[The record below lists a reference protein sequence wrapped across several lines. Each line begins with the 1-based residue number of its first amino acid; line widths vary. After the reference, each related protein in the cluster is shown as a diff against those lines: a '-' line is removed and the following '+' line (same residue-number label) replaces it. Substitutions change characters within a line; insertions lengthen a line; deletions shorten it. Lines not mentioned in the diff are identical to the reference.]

1 MKRLTIVDIR
11 NRLRFRL
18 EGAEDLSTRDR
29 YERLAETA
37 INSGYPSQIVTVL
50 EYGIIDN
57 DRLSLDTMCC
67 LFDALSE
74 CGTESQIRKYGNIIL
89 KEYVS
94 KVRDAKET
102 QTYLKRKLG
111 NAKSKLTTKVQNNFD
126 DIKDAFNK
134 MVQSAQGNFKS
145 NVASMKKTA
154 DKVFPNSPLKKK
166 EEKEKAKKEAAWI
179 EAYENMLEEATKL
192 VSIDRIL
199 ENYNRISKRFNI
211 DRIIQENTVI
221 NGVVDTVIEL
231 CNLIDTYDMP
241 VKARYNTCLETCWY
255 GFHKNSFEFN
265 ESELVTAVTDY
276 YMAHGKNGKACAGIL
291 EASTVFDKDDY
302 MGDMEVLTEEE
313 PEDDIDQYSEALM
326 DSKMVEFNTNTW
338 QQNSNN
344 ILYITGVSASGKS
357 TLGRK
362 LASERNAQYISLDHY
377 TSLASKGPARLKD
390 AMHDG
395 TMEDIGI
402 LSKFFTKYPKEFIGK
417 DVSEKEKKDHFL
429 FFFNWLDSTLSGD
442 GHLYIVEGIHLFMY
456 TDPSF
461 YKNKPIICM
470 TTSTVVSFCRRF
482 SRGYDRRLDA
492 GDSTIK
498 ALTYIFADA
507 IKNGIPMYM
516 SHSKQ
521 ANTFTIGVSKNN
533 VEITEGTLMEVLT
546 EEEPEDES
554 TMLESNGFYKV
565 KGLSI
570 SKPRDPKRK
579 YDDAIVDFAIFCR
592 NLCNKYKK
600 EISNGNG
607 MKPEIVDVYGNT
619 TYGGYVPVNMFY
631 SRPLEYA
638 ESRMDDTVELFE
650 KLEDCDELKNHPLF
664 KGLEQGGGDCHTG
677 SIIFNV
683 KGKSAFD
690 RFFGKESAIFHE
702 IEFKNDKGEEVP
714 KVCPKCGSKVGVF
727 LKGEP
732 VFLCSNKDCEKYFGT
747 VPFTEAKLSAADRA
761 KIKDSDYGIPSKR
774 KYPMPD
780 ESHVRS
786 AIQMFN
792 HVDKEDEAE
801 LARNIKKKIK
811 KYGMSV
817 DVGKDNR
824 FSKYYEAAEETGI
837 IRSEIREAVT
847 GNTGYTYFSED
858 VDFNKI
864 LNDFKASNDEK
875 KESKLKALVTKLYS
889 KDVENIVEGTPN
901 LLSYIRTIFILGTFA
916 IPVVGPIVGI
926 ITFIADRFIALHM
939 DRKNTEKMRQAFQA
953 EIRATNKKLE
963 STTNEET
970 KGRLEEYKKAL
981 TDAYDKI
988 DKYYEDLLSDEEL
1001 DKKYDEDD
1009 DSDIKGGAFGDFGD
1023 DFGDDFDFDDDEDF
1037 DFDDMEDF
1045 EEAVRFIPL
1054 TMKIA
1059 ESFDMT
1065 CPVKQFD
1072 QEKCHKML
1080 NTAPSLVKDLG
1091 DVSIKFPNIID
1102 PDELRRAID
1111 DTRSDAQIGNVK
1123 INMVERYDMQNMYKD
1138 LSNIFIKESKAS
1150 DIFTEARSLAVQ
1162 TEIVRALN
1170 EVYSA
1175 CVYYSPITEASFTNS
1190 LKLASEKIKKAFT
1203 KMSDKEKE
1211 ISKNIDV
1218 SVNNVK
1224 KSAERALEADN
1235 REAVIKGSVLPS
1247 ASKLIKL
1254 TIVNAALGILINPAI
1269 AVISTLGY
1277 LAVSKATKE
1286 KQRRAILDEIE
1297 IELKMCN
1304 KYIDLAESKNDLK
1317 ALKKLYTIQRNLE
1330 RQRAKIKFNLQVKG
1344 EKYHDP
1350 GDFDQHGVEG

>member
-302 MGDMEVLTEEE
+302 LGDMEVLTEEE
-313 PEDDIDQYSEALM
+313 PEDE
-326 DSKMVEFNTNTW
+326 
-338 QQNSNN
+338 
-344 ILYITGVSASGKS
+344 
-357 TLGRK
+357 
-362 LASERNAQYISLDHY
+362 
-377 TSLASKGPARLKD
+377 
-390 AMHDG
+390 
-395 TMEDIGI
+395 
-402 LSKFFTKYPKEFIGK
+402 
-417 DVSEKEKKDHFL
+417 
-429 FFFNWLDSTLSGD
+429 
-442 GHLYIVEGIHLFMY
+442 
-456 TDPSF
+456 
-461 YKNKPIICM
+461 
-470 TTSTVVSFCRRF
+470 
-482 SRGYDRRLDA
+482 
-492 GDSTIK
+492 
-498 ALTYIFADA
+498 A
-507 IKNGIPMYM
+507 IKE
-516 SHSKQ
+516 SK
-521 ANTFTIGVSKNN
+521 
-533 VEITEGTLMEVLT
+533 TL
-546 EEEPEDES
+546 
-554 TMLESNGFYKV
+554 
-565 KGLSI
+565 
-570 SKPRDPKRK
+570 
-579 YDDAIVDFAIFCR
+579 
-592 NLCNKYKK
+592 
-600 EISNGNG
+600 
-607 MKPEIVDVYGNT
+607 
-619 TYGGYVPVNMFY
+619 
-631 SRPLEYA
+631 
-638 ESRMDDTVELFE
+638 
-650 KLEDCDELKNHPLF
+650 
-664 KGLEQGGGDCHTG
+664 
-677 SIIFNV
+677 
-683 KGKSAFD
+683 
-690 RFFGKESAIFHE
+690 HE

-714 KVCPKCGSKVGVF
+714 KTCPKCGSKVGVF
-727 LKGEP
+727 LRGEP

-801 LARNIKKKIK
+801 LAKNIKKKIK

-824 FSKYYEAAEETGI
+824 FSKYYEAAEEIGT

-981 TDAYDKI
+981 TDAYEKI

-1054 TMKIA
+1054 TLKIA

-1138 LSNIFIKESKAS
+1138 LSNTSIKESKAS

>member
-29 YERLAETA
+29 YERLAENA

-313 PEDDIDQYSEALM
+313 PEDE
-326 DSKMVEFNTNTW
+326 
-338 QQNSNN
+338 
-344 ILYITGVSASGKS
+344 
-357 TLGRK
+357 
-362 LASERNAQYISLDHY
+362 
-377 TSLASKGPARLKD
+377 
-390 AMHDG
+390 
-395 TMEDIGI
+395 
-402 LSKFFTKYPKEFIGK
+402 
-417 DVSEKEKKDHFL
+417 
-429 FFFNWLDSTLSGD
+429 
-442 GHLYIVEGIHLFMY
+442 
-456 TDPSF
+456 
-461 YKNKPIICM
+461 
-470 TTSTVVSFCRRF
+470 VV
-482 SRGYDRRLDA
+482 
-492 GDSTIK
+492 K
-498 ALTYIFADA
+498 
-507 IKNGIPMYM
+507 
-516 SHSKQ
+516 
-521 ANTFTIGVSKNN
+521 
-533 VEITEGTLMEVLT
+533 
-546 EEEPEDES
+546 ES
-554 TMLESNGFYKV
+554 TTL
-565 KGLSI
+565 
-570 SKPRDPKRK
+570 
-579 YDDAIVDFAIFCR
+579 
-592 NLCNKYKK
+592 
-600 EISNGNG
+600 
-607 MKPEIVDVYGNT
+607 
-619 TYGGYVPVNMFY
+619 
-631 SRPLEYA
+631 
-638 ESRMDDTVELFE
+638 
-650 KLEDCDELKNHPLF
+650 
-664 KGLEQGGGDCHTG
+664 
-677 SIIFNV
+677 
-683 KGKSAFD
+683 
-690 RFFGKESAIFHE
+690 HE

-727 LKGEP
+727 LRGEP

-792 HVDKEDEAE
+792 HVDEAE
-801 LARNIKKKIK
+801 LAKNIKKKIK

-824 FSKYYEAAEETGI
+824 FSKYYEAAEETGT

-875 KESKLKALVTKLYS
+875 KERKLKDMVTKLYS

-981 TDAYDKI
+981 TDAYEKI

-1037 DFDDMEDF
+1037 NFDDMEDF

-1054 TMKIA
+1054 TLKIA

-1350 GDFDQHGVEG
+1350 GDFDQHGIEH

>member
-302 MGDMEVLTEEE
+302 LGDMEVLTEEE
-313 PEDDIDQYSEALM
+313 PEDEAV
-326 DSKMVEFNTNTW
+326 K
-338 QQNSNN
+338 
-344 ILYITGVSASGKS
+344 
-357 TLGRK
+357 
-362 LASERNAQYISLDHY
+362 
-377 TSLASKGPARLKD
+377 
-390 AMHDG
+390 
-395 TMEDIGI
+395 
-402 LSKFFTKYPKEFIGK
+402 
-417 DVSEKEKKDHFL
+417 
-429 FFFNWLDSTLSGD
+429 
-442 GHLYIVEGIHLFMY
+442 
-456 TDPSF
+456 
-461 YKNKPIICM
+461 
-470 TTSTVVSFCRRF
+470 
-482 SRGYDRRLDA
+482 
-492 GDSTIK
+492 
-498 ALTYIFADA
+498 
-507 IKNGIPMYM
+507 
-516 SHSKQ
+516 
-521 ANTFTIGVSKNN
+521 
-533 VEITEGTLMEVLT
+533 
-546 EEEPEDES
+546 ES
-554 TMLESNGFYKV
+554 TTL
-565 KGLSI
+565 
-570 SKPRDPKRK
+570 
-579 YDDAIVDFAIFCR
+579 
-592 NLCNKYKK
+592 
-600 EISNGNG
+600 
-607 MKPEIVDVYGNT
+607 
-619 TYGGYVPVNMFY
+619 
-631 SRPLEYA
+631 
-638 ESRMDDTVELFE
+638 
-650 KLEDCDELKNHPLF
+650 
-664 KGLEQGGGDCHTG
+664 
-677 SIIFNV
+677 
-683 KGKSAFD
+683 
-690 RFFGKESAIFHE
+690 HE

-801 LARNIKKKIK
+801 LAKNIKKKIK

-824 FSKYYEAAEETGI
+824 FSKYYEAAEETGT

-926 ITFIADRFIALHM
+926 ITFITDRFIALHM

-981 TDAYDKI
+981 TDAYEKI

-1054 TMKIA
+1054 TLKIA

-1065 CPVKQFD
+1065 CPIKQFD

-1350 GDFDQHGVEG
+1350 GDFDQHGIER

>member
-29 YERLAETA
+29 YERLAENA

-126 DIKDAFNK
+126 DIKDTFNK
-134 MVQSAQGNFKS
+134 MIQSAQGNFKS

-313 PEDDIDQYSEALM
+313 PEDE
-326 DSKMVEFNTNTW
+326 
-338 QQNSNN
+338 
-344 ILYITGVSASGKS
+344 
-357 TLGRK
+357 
-362 LASERNAQYISLDHY
+362 
-377 TSLASKGPARLKD
+377 
-390 AMHDG
+390 
-395 TMEDIGI
+395 
-402 LSKFFTKYPKEFIGK
+402 
-417 DVSEKEKKDHFL
+417 
-429 FFFNWLDSTLSGD
+429 
-442 GHLYIVEGIHLFMY
+442 
-456 TDPSF
+456 
-461 YKNKPIICM
+461 
-470 TTSTVVSFCRRF
+470 
-482 SRGYDRRLDA
+482 
-492 GDSTIK
+492 
-498 ALTYIFADA
+498 A
-507 IKNGIPMYM
+507 IK
-516 SHSKQ
+516 
-521 ANTFTIGVSKNN
+521 
-533 VEITEGTLMEVLT
+533 
-546 EEEPEDES
+546 ES
-554 TMLESNGFYKV
+554 TTL
-565 KGLSI
+565 
-570 SKPRDPKRK
+570 
-579 YDDAIVDFAIFCR
+579 
-592 NLCNKYKK
+592 
-600 EISNGNG
+600 
-607 MKPEIVDVYGNT
+607 
-619 TYGGYVPVNMFY
+619 
-631 SRPLEYA
+631 
-638 ESRMDDTVELFE
+638 
-650 KLEDCDELKNHPLF
+650 
-664 KGLEQGGGDCHTG
+664 
-677 SIIFNV
+677 
-683 KGKSAFD
+683 
-690 RFFGKESAIFHE
+690 HE

-727 LKGEP
+727 LRGEP

-824 FSKYYEAAEETGI
+824 FSKYYEAAEETGT

-981 TDAYDKI
+981 TDAYEKI

-1054 TMKIA
+1054 TLKIA

-1138 LSNIFIKESKAS
+1138 LSNTFIKESKAS

>member
-29 YERLAETA
+29 YERLAEYA

-126 DIKDAFNK
+126 DMKDAFNK
-134 MVQSAQGNFKS
+134 MIQSAHGNFKS

-313 PEDDIDQYSEALM
+313 PEDEAV
-326 DSKMVEFNTNTW
+326 K
-338 QQNSNN
+338 
-344 ILYITGVSASGKS
+344 
-357 TLGRK
+357 
-362 LASERNAQYISLDHY
+362 
-377 TSLASKGPARLKD
+377 
-390 AMHDG
+390 
-395 TMEDIGI
+395 
-402 LSKFFTKYPKEFIGK
+402 
-417 DVSEKEKKDHFL
+417 
-429 FFFNWLDSTLSGD
+429 
-442 GHLYIVEGIHLFMY
+442 
-456 TDPSF
+456 
-461 YKNKPIICM
+461 
-470 TTSTVVSFCRRF
+470 
-482 SRGYDRRLDA
+482 
-492 GDSTIK
+492 
-498 ALTYIFADA
+498 
-507 IKNGIPMYM
+507 
-516 SHSKQ
+516 
-521 ANTFTIGVSKNN
+521 
-533 VEITEGTLMEVLT
+533 
-546 EEEPEDES
+546 ES
-554 TMLESNGFYKV
+554 TTL
-565 KGLSI
+565 
-570 SKPRDPKRK
+570 
-579 YDDAIVDFAIFCR
+579 
-592 NLCNKYKK
+592 
-600 EISNGNG
+600 
-607 MKPEIVDVYGNT
+607 
-619 TYGGYVPVNMFY
+619 
-631 SRPLEYA
+631 
-638 ESRMDDTVELFE
+638 
-650 KLEDCDELKNHPLF
+650 
-664 KGLEQGGGDCHTG
+664 
-677 SIIFNV
+677 
-683 KGKSAFD
+683 
-690 RFFGKESAIFHE
+690 HE

-714 KVCPKCGSKVGVF
+714 KTCPKCGSKVGVF

-732 VFLCSNKDCEKYFGT
+732 VFLCSNKECEKYFGT
-747 VPFTEAKLSAADRA
+747 VPFKEAKLSAADRA

-801 LARNIKKKIK
+801 LAKNIKKKIK

-824 FSKYYEAAEETGI
+824 FSKYYEAAEETGT

-981 TDAYDKI
+981 TDAYEKI

-1054 TMKIA
+1054 TLKIA

-1102 PDELRRAID
+1102 PNELRRAID
-1111 DTRSDAQIGNVK
+1111 DTKSDAQIGNVK

-1138 LSNIFIKESKAS
+1138 LSNTSIKESKAS

-1254 TIVNAALGILINPAI
+1254 TIVNAALGILINPAV

>member
-29 YERLAETA
+29 YERLAEYA

-255 GFHKNSFEFN
+255 GFHKNSFEFD

-313 PEDDIDQYSEALM
+313 PEDEPLQELFGLGKKNDNSIAKIKYDYIIGLYKPYINELNSIV
-326 DSKMVEFNTNTW
+326 SKSTKSIKGISVRSSANPIWGTN
-338 QQNSNN
+338 
-344 ILYITGVSASGKS
+344 IASGHKDDIYIIFPLA
-357 TLGRK
+357 TWAHIDDDEYRYRYDDPNFDETKYDKAMDAVKRQLDAK
-362 LASERNAQYISLDHY
+362 LA
-377 TSLASKGPARLKD
+377 GPVQQFLKKNNLPGTVKIFI
-390 AMHDG
+390 HDDYVG
-395 TMEDIGI
+395 AEIQIESTDVSFSDDL
-402 LSKFFTKYPKEFIGK
+402 LSMKEF
-417 DVSEKEKKDHFL
+417 
-429 FFFNWLDSTLSGD
+429 
-442 GHLYIVEGIHLFMY
+442 
-456 TDPSF
+456 
-461 YKNKPIICM
+461 
-470 TTSTVVSFCRRF
+470 
-482 SRGYDRRLDA
+482 
-492 GDSTIK
+492 
-498 ALTYIFADA
+498 A
-507 IKNGIPMYM
+507 I
-516 SHSKQ
+516 
-521 ANTFTIGVSKNN
+521 
-533 VEITEGTLMEVLT
+533 L
-546 EEEPEDES
+546 
-554 TMLESNGFYKV
+554 
-565 KGLSI
+565 
-570 SKPRDPKRK
+570 
-579 YDDAIVDFAIFCR
+579 
-592 NLCNKYKK
+592 
-600 EISNGNG
+600 
-607 MKPEIVDVYGNT
+607 
-619 TYGGYVPVNMFY
+619 
-631 SRPLEYA
+631 
-638 ESRMDDTVELFE
+638 
-650 KLEDCDELKNHPLF
+650 
-664 KGLEQGGGDCHTG
+664 
-677 SIIFNV
+677 
-683 KGKSAFD
+683 
-690 RFFGKESAIFHE
+690 HE

-714 KVCPKCGSKVGVF
+714 KKCPKCGSKVGVF
-727 LKGEP
+727 LRGEP
-732 VFLCSNKDCEKYFGT
+732 VFLCSNKECEKYFGT
-747 VPFTEAKLSAADRA
+747 VPFKEAKLSSADRA

-801 LARNIKKKIK
+801 LAKNIKKKIK

-824 FSKYYEAAEETGI
+824 FSKYYEAAEETGT

-981 TDAYDKI
+981 TDAYKKI

-1054 TMKIA
+1054 TLKIA

-1138 LSNIFIKESKAS
+1138 LSNTPIKESKAS

-1175 CVYYSPITEASFTNS
+1175 CVYYSPLTEASFTNS

-1254 TIVNAALGILINPAI
+1254 TIVNAALGILINPAV

>member
-29 YERLAETA
+29 YERLAENA

-313 PEDDIDQYSEALM
+313 PEDE
-326 DSKMVEFNTNTW
+326 
-338 QQNSNN
+338 
-344 ILYITGVSASGKS
+344 
-357 TLGRK
+357 
-362 LASERNAQYISLDHY
+362 
-377 TSLASKGPARLKD
+377 
-390 AMHDG
+390 
-395 TMEDIGI
+395 
-402 LSKFFTKYPKEFIGK
+402 
-417 DVSEKEKKDHFL
+417 
-429 FFFNWLDSTLSGD
+429 
-442 GHLYIVEGIHLFMY
+442 
-456 TDPSF
+456 
-461 YKNKPIICM
+461 
-470 TTSTVVSFCRRF
+470 
-482 SRGYDRRLDA
+482 
-492 GDSTIK
+492 
-498 ALTYIFADA
+498 A
-507 IKNGIPMYM
+507 IK
-516 SHSKQ
+516 
-521 ANTFTIGVSKNN
+521 
-533 VEITEGTLMEVLT
+533 
-546 EEEPEDES
+546 ES
-554 TMLESNGFYKV
+554 TTL
-565 KGLSI
+565 
-570 SKPRDPKRK
+570 
-579 YDDAIVDFAIFCR
+579 
-592 NLCNKYKK
+592 
-600 EISNGNG
+600 
-607 MKPEIVDVYGNT
+607 
-619 TYGGYVPVNMFY
+619 
-631 SRPLEYA
+631 
-638 ESRMDDTVELFE
+638 
-650 KLEDCDELKNHPLF
+650 
-664 KGLEQGGGDCHTG
+664 
-677 SIIFNV
+677 
-683 KGKSAFD
+683 
-690 RFFGKESAIFHE
+690 HE

-727 LKGEP
+727 LRGEP

-824 FSKYYEAAEETGI
+824 FSKYYEAAEETGT

-981 TDAYDKI
+981 TDAYEKI

-1054 TMKIA
+1054 TLKIA

-1138 LSNIFIKESKAS
+1138 LSNTFIKESKAS

>member
-29 YERLAETA
+29 YERLAENA

-302 MGDMEVLTEEE
+302 LGDMEVLTEEE
-313 PEDDIDQYSEALM
+313 PEEDKPLQETKALAIKKTSRDNPNDPVSSKGIKLDFYDGKNHVGTVSLSGIGTDQVFMYDLEVDKAYRGQGYG
-326 DSKMVEFNTNTW
+326 D
-338 QQNSNN
+338 
-344 ILYITGVSASGKS
+344 YIT
-357 TLGRK
+357 
-362 LASERNAQYISLDHY
+362 NY
-377 TSLASKGPARLKD
+377 
-390 AMHDG
+390 
-395 TMEDIGI
+395 
-402 LSKFFTKYPKEFIGK
+402 
-417 DVSEKEKKDHFL
+417 
-429 FFFNWLDSTLSGD
+429 
-442 GHLYIVEGIHLFMY
+442 
-456 TDPSF
+456 
-461 YKNKPIICM
+461 
-470 TTSTVVSFCRRF
+470 
-482 SRGYDRRLDA
+482 
-492 GDSTIK
+492 
-498 ALTYIFADA
+498 A
-507 IKNGIPMYM
+507 IKNYKANDLAVSPSNKVAQNLYKKHGFNKRFTYKDNGEDLDYM
-516 SHSKQ
+516 QIHKR
-521 ANTFTIGVSKNN
+521 GYKNW
-533 VEITEGTLMEVLT
+533 
-546 EEEPEDES
+546 DES
-554 TMLESNGFYKV
+554 VILE
-565 KGLSI
+565 
-570 SKPRDPKRK
+570 
-579 YDDAIVDFAIFCR
+579 
-592 NLCNKYKK
+592 
-600 EISNGNG
+600 
-607 MKPEIVDVYGNT
+607 
-619 TYGGYVPVNMFY
+619 
-631 SRPLEYA
+631 
-638 ESRMDDTVELFE
+638 
-650 KLEDCDELKNHPLF
+650 
-664 KGLEQGGGDCHTG
+664 
-677 SIIFNV
+677 
-683 KGKSAFD
+683 GKI
-690 RFFGKESAIFHE
+690 G
-702 IEFKNDKGEEVP
+702 FKNDRGEEVP

-727 LKGEP
+727 LRGEP
-732 VFLCSNKDCEKYFGT
+732 VFLCSNKECEKYFGT

-811 KYGMSV
+811 KYGMSI

-824 FSKYYEAAEETGI
+824 FSKYYEAAEETGT

-981 TDAYDKI
+981 TDAYEKI

-1054 TMKIA
+1054 TLKIA

-1091 DVSIKFPNIID
+1091 DVSIQFPNIID

-1138 LSNIFIKESKAS
+1138 LSNTTIKESKAS

-1170 EVYSA
+1170 EVYSS
-1175 CVYYSPITEASFTNS
+1175 CVYYSPLTEASFTNS

-1254 TIVNAALGILINPAI
+1254 TIVNAALGILINPAV
-1269 AVISTLGY
+1269 AVINTLGY

-1350 GDFDQHGVEG
+1350 GDFDQHGIER

>member
-265 ESELVTAVTDY
+265 ESELVTSVAVY

-302 MGDMEVLTEEE
+302 LGDMEVLTEEE
-313 PEDDIDQYSEALM
+313 PEDEAV
-326 DSKMVEFNTNTW
+326 K
-338 QQNSNN
+338 
-344 ILYITGVSASGKS
+344 
-357 TLGRK
+357 
-362 LASERNAQYISLDHY
+362 
-377 TSLASKGPARLKD
+377 
-390 AMHDG
+390 
-395 TMEDIGI
+395 
-402 LSKFFTKYPKEFIGK
+402 
-417 DVSEKEKKDHFL
+417 
-429 FFFNWLDSTLSGD
+429 
-442 GHLYIVEGIHLFMY
+442 
-456 TDPSF
+456 
-461 YKNKPIICM
+461 
-470 TTSTVVSFCRRF
+470 
-482 SRGYDRRLDA
+482 
-492 GDSTIK
+492 
-498 ALTYIFADA
+498 
-507 IKNGIPMYM
+507 
-516 SHSKQ
+516 
-521 ANTFTIGVSKNN
+521 
-533 VEITEGTLMEVLT
+533 
-546 EEEPEDES
+546 ES
-554 TMLESNGFYKV
+554 TTL
-565 KGLSI
+565 
-570 SKPRDPKRK
+570 
-579 YDDAIVDFAIFCR
+579 
-592 NLCNKYKK
+592 
-600 EISNGNG
+600 
-607 MKPEIVDVYGNT
+607 
-619 TYGGYVPVNMFY
+619 
-631 SRPLEYA
+631 
-638 ESRMDDTVELFE
+638 
-650 KLEDCDELKNHPLF
+650 
-664 KGLEQGGGDCHTG
+664 
-677 SIIFNV
+677 
-683 KGKSAFD
+683 
-690 RFFGKESAIFHE
+690 HE

-801 LARNIKKKIK
+801 LAKNIKKKIK

-824 FSKYYEAAEETGI
+824 FSKYYEAAEETGT

-901 LLSYIRTIFILGTFA
+901 LLSYIRTMFILGTFA

-981 TDAYDKI
+981 TDAYEKI

-1037 DFDDMEDF
+1037 DFDDMENF

-1054 TMKIA
+1054 TLKIA

-1065 CPVKQFD
+1065 CPIKQFD

-1138 LSNIFIKESKAS
+1138 LSNTFIKESKAS

-1254 TIVNAALGILINPAI
+1254 TIVNAALGILINPAV

-1350 GDFDQHGVEG
+1350 GDFDQHGIER

>member
-29 YERLAETA
+29 YERLAEIA

-126 DIKDAFNK
+126 DMRDSFNK
-134 MVQSAQGNFKS
+134 MIQSAQGNFKS

-291 EASTVFDKDDY
+291 EASTVFDTDDY

-313 PEDDIDQYSEALM
+313 PEDEAV
-326 DSKMVEFNTNTW
+326 K
-338 QQNSNN
+338 
-344 ILYITGVSASGKS
+344 
-357 TLGRK
+357 
-362 LASERNAQYISLDHY
+362 
-377 TSLASKGPARLKD
+377 
-390 AMHDG
+390 
-395 TMEDIGI
+395 
-402 LSKFFTKYPKEFIGK
+402 
-417 DVSEKEKKDHFL
+417 
-429 FFFNWLDSTLSGD
+429 
-442 GHLYIVEGIHLFMY
+442 
-456 TDPSF
+456 
-461 YKNKPIICM
+461 
-470 TTSTVVSFCRRF
+470 
-482 SRGYDRRLDA
+482 
-492 GDSTIK
+492 
-498 ALTYIFADA
+498 
-507 IKNGIPMYM
+507 
-516 SHSKQ
+516 
-521 ANTFTIGVSKNN
+521 
-533 VEITEGTLMEVLT
+533 
-546 EEEPEDES
+546 ES
-554 TMLESNGFYKV
+554 TTL
-565 KGLSI
+565 
-570 SKPRDPKRK
+570 
-579 YDDAIVDFAIFCR
+579 
-592 NLCNKYKK
+592 
-600 EISNGNG
+600 
-607 MKPEIVDVYGNT
+607 
-619 TYGGYVPVNMFY
+619 
-631 SRPLEYA
+631 
-638 ESRMDDTVELFE
+638 
-650 KLEDCDELKNHPLF
+650 
-664 KGLEQGGGDCHTG
+664 
-677 SIIFNV
+677 
-683 KGKSAFD
+683 
-690 RFFGKESAIFHE
+690 HE

-714 KVCPKCGSKVGVF
+714 KTCPNCGSKVGVF

-801 LARNIKKKIK
+801 LAKNIKKKIK

-824 FSKYYEAAEETGI
+824 FSKYYEAAEETGT

-981 TDAYDKI
+981 TDAYEKI

-1054 TMKIA
+1054 TLKIA

-1350 GDFDQHGVEG
+1350 GDFDQHGIER

>member
-302 MGDMEVLTEEE
+302 LGDMEVLTEEE
-313 PEDDIDQYSEALM
+313 PEDEAV
-326 DSKMVEFNTNTW
+326 K
-338 QQNSNN
+338 
-344 ILYITGVSASGKS
+344 
-357 TLGRK
+357 
-362 LASERNAQYISLDHY
+362 
-377 TSLASKGPARLKD
+377 
-390 AMHDG
+390 
-395 TMEDIGI
+395 
-402 LSKFFTKYPKEFIGK
+402 
-417 DVSEKEKKDHFL
+417 
-429 FFFNWLDSTLSGD
+429 
-442 GHLYIVEGIHLFMY
+442 
-456 TDPSF
+456 
-461 YKNKPIICM
+461 
-470 TTSTVVSFCRRF
+470 
-482 SRGYDRRLDA
+482 
-492 GDSTIK
+492 
-498 ALTYIFADA
+498 
-507 IKNGIPMYM
+507 
-516 SHSKQ
+516 
-521 ANTFTIGVSKNN
+521 
-533 VEITEGTLMEVLT
+533 
-546 EEEPEDES
+546 ES
-554 TMLESNGFYKV
+554 TTL
-565 KGLSI
+565 
-570 SKPRDPKRK
+570 
-579 YDDAIVDFAIFCR
+579 
-592 NLCNKYKK
+592 
-600 EISNGNG
+600 
-607 MKPEIVDVYGNT
+607 
-619 TYGGYVPVNMFY
+619 
-631 SRPLEYA
+631 
-638 ESRMDDTVELFE
+638 
-650 KLEDCDELKNHPLF
+650 
-664 KGLEQGGGDCHTG
+664 
-677 SIIFNV
+677 
-683 KGKSAFD
+683 
-690 RFFGKESAIFHE
+690 HE

-714 KVCPKCGSKVGVF
+714 KVCPRCGSKVGVF
-727 LKGEP
+727 LRGEP

-801 LARNIKKKIK
+801 LAKNIKKKIK

-824 FSKYYEAAEETGI
+824 FSKYYEAAEETGT
-837 IRSEIREAVT
+837 IRSEIRESVT
-847 GNTGYTYFSED
+847 GGTGYTYFSED

-981 TDAYDKI
+981 TDAYEKI

-1054 TMKIA
+1054 TLKIA

-1138 LSNIFIKESKAS
+1138 LSNTSIKESKAS

>member
-302 MGDMEVLTEEE
+302 LGDMEVLTEEE
-313 PEDDIDQYSEALM
+313 PEDEAV
-326 DSKMVEFNTNTW
+326 K
-338 QQNSNN
+338 
-344 ILYITGVSASGKS
+344 
-357 TLGRK
+357 
-362 LASERNAQYISLDHY
+362 
-377 TSLASKGPARLKD
+377 
-390 AMHDG
+390 
-395 TMEDIGI
+395 
-402 LSKFFTKYPKEFIGK
+402 
-417 DVSEKEKKDHFL
+417 
-429 FFFNWLDSTLSGD
+429 
-442 GHLYIVEGIHLFMY
+442 
-456 TDPSF
+456 
-461 YKNKPIICM
+461 
-470 TTSTVVSFCRRF
+470 
-482 SRGYDRRLDA
+482 
-492 GDSTIK
+492 
-498 ALTYIFADA
+498 
-507 IKNGIPMYM
+507 
-516 SHSKQ
+516 
-521 ANTFTIGVSKNN
+521 
-533 VEITEGTLMEVLT
+533 
-546 EEEPEDES
+546 ES
-554 TMLESNGFYKV
+554 TTL
-565 KGLSI
+565 
-570 SKPRDPKRK
+570 
-579 YDDAIVDFAIFCR
+579 
-592 NLCNKYKK
+592 
-600 EISNGNG
+600 
-607 MKPEIVDVYGNT
+607 
-619 TYGGYVPVNMFY
+619 
-631 SRPLEYA
+631 
-638 ESRMDDTVELFE
+638 
-650 KLEDCDELKNHPLF
+650 
-664 KGLEQGGGDCHTG
+664 
-677 SIIFNV
+677 
-683 KGKSAFD
+683 
-690 RFFGKESAIFHE
+690 HE

-780 ESHVRS
+780 DSHVRS

-801 LARNIKKKIK
+801 LAKNIKKKIK

-824 FSKYYEAAEETGI
+824 FSKYYEAAEETGT

-901 LLSYIRTIFILGTFA
+901 LLSYIRTMFILGTFA

-981 TDAYDKI
+981 TDAYEKI

-1037 DFDDMEDF
+1037 DFDDMENF

-1054 TMKIA
+1054 TLKIA

-1065 CPVKQFD
+1065 CPIKQFD

-1138 LSNIFIKESKAS
+1138 LSNTFIKESKAS

-1254 TIVNAALGILINPAI
+1254 TIVNAALGILINPAV

-1350 GDFDQHGVEG
+1350 GDFDQHGIER

>member
-29 YERLAETA
+29 YERLAENA

-126 DIKDAFNK
+126 GIKDAFNK

-265 ESELVTAVTDY
+265 ESELVTTVTDY

-313 PEDDIDQYSEALM
+313 PEDEAV
-326 DSKMVEFNTNTW
+326 K
-338 QQNSNN
+338 
-344 ILYITGVSASGKS
+344 
-357 TLGRK
+357 
-362 LASERNAQYISLDHY
+362 
-377 TSLASKGPARLKD
+377 
-390 AMHDG
+390 
-395 TMEDIGI
+395 
-402 LSKFFTKYPKEFIGK
+402 
-417 DVSEKEKKDHFL
+417 
-429 FFFNWLDSTLSGD
+429 
-442 GHLYIVEGIHLFMY
+442 
-456 TDPSF
+456 
-461 YKNKPIICM
+461 
-470 TTSTVVSFCRRF
+470 
-482 SRGYDRRLDA
+482 
-492 GDSTIK
+492 
-498 ALTYIFADA
+498 
-507 IKNGIPMYM
+507 
-516 SHSKQ
+516 
-521 ANTFTIGVSKNN
+521 
-533 VEITEGTLMEVLT
+533 
-546 EEEPEDES
+546 ES
-554 TMLESNGFYKV
+554 TTL
-565 KGLSI
+565 
-570 SKPRDPKRK
+570 
-579 YDDAIVDFAIFCR
+579 
-592 NLCNKYKK
+592 
-600 EISNGNG
+600 
-607 MKPEIVDVYGNT
+607 
-619 TYGGYVPVNMFY
+619 
-631 SRPLEYA
+631 
-638 ESRMDDTVELFE
+638 
-650 KLEDCDELKNHPLF
+650 
-664 KGLEQGGGDCHTG
+664 
-677 SIIFNV
+677 
-683 KGKSAFD
+683 
-690 RFFGKESAIFHE
+690 HE

-714 KVCPKCGSKVGVF
+714 KKCPKCGSKVGVF
-727 LKGEP
+727 LRGEP

-801 LARNIKKKIK
+801 LAKNIKKKIK

-824 FSKYYEAAEETGI
+824 FSKYYEAAEETGT

-970 KGRLEEYKKAL
+970 KGRLDEYKKAL
-981 TDAYDKI
+981 TDAYEKI

-1054 TMKIA
+1054 TLKIA

-1350 GDFDQHGVEG
+1350 GDFDQHGIER

>member
-29 YERLAETA
+29 YERLAENA

-126 DIKDAFNK
+126 DIKDSFNK

-221 NGVVDTVIEL
+221 NGVIDTVIEL

-302 MGDMEVLTEEE
+302 LGDMEVLTEEE
-313 PEDDIDQYSEALM
+313 PEDE
-326 DSKMVEFNTNTW
+326 
-338 QQNSNN
+338 
-344 ILYITGVSASGKS
+344 
-357 TLGRK
+357 
-362 LASERNAQYISLDHY
+362 
-377 TSLASKGPARLKD
+377 
-390 AMHDG
+390 
-395 TMEDIGI
+395 
-402 LSKFFTKYPKEFIGK
+402 
-417 DVSEKEKKDHFL
+417 
-429 FFFNWLDSTLSGD
+429 
-442 GHLYIVEGIHLFMY
+442 
-456 TDPSF
+456 
-461 YKNKPIICM
+461 
-470 TTSTVVSFCRRF
+470 
-482 SRGYDRRLDA
+482 
-492 GDSTIK
+492 
-498 ALTYIFADA
+498 A
-507 IKNGIPMYM
+507 IK
-516 SHSKQ
+516 
-521 ANTFTIGVSKNN
+521 
-533 VEITEGTLMEVLT
+533 
-546 EEEPEDES
+546 ES
-554 TMLESNGFYKV
+554 TTL
-565 KGLSI
+565 
-570 SKPRDPKRK
+570 
-579 YDDAIVDFAIFCR
+579 
-592 NLCNKYKK
+592 
-600 EISNGNG
+600 
-607 MKPEIVDVYGNT
+607 
-619 TYGGYVPVNMFY
+619 
-631 SRPLEYA
+631 
-638 ESRMDDTVELFE
+638 
-650 KLEDCDELKNHPLF
+650 
-664 KGLEQGGGDCHTG
+664 
-677 SIIFNV
+677 
-683 KGKSAFD
+683 
-690 RFFGKESAIFHE
+690 HE

-727 LKGEP
+727 LRGEP
-732 VFLCSNKDCEKYFGT
+732 VFLCSNKDCGKYFGT

-801 LARNIKKKIK
+801 LAKNIKKKIK

-824 FSKYYEAAEETGI
+824 FSKYYEAAEETGT
-837 IRSEIREAVT
+837 IRSEIRESVT
-847 GNTGYTYFSED
+847 GGTGYTYFSED

-981 TDAYDKI
+981 TDAYEKI

-1009 DSDIKGGAFGDFGD
+1009 DSDIKGDAFGDFGD
-1023 DFGDDFDFDDDEDF
+1023 DFGDDFNFDDDEDF

-1054 TMKIA
+1054 TLKIA

-1138 LSNIFIKESKAS
+1138 LSNTSIKESKAS

-1175 CVYYSPITEASFTNS
+1175 CVYYSPLTEASFTNS

-1254 TIVNAALGILINPAI
+1254 TIVNAALGILINPAV
-1269 AVISTLGY
+1269 AVINTLGY
-1277 LAVSKATKE
+1277 LAISKATKE

-1350 GDFDQHGVEG
+1350 GDFDQHGIER

>member
-29 YERLAETA
+29 YERLAENA

-126 DIKDAFNK
+126 DIKDTFNK
-134 MVQSAQGNFKS
+134 MIQSAQGNFKS

-302 MGDMEVLTEEE
+302 LGDMEVLTEEE
-313 PEDDIDQYSEALM
+313 PEDE
-326 DSKMVEFNTNTW
+326 
-338 QQNSNN
+338 
-344 ILYITGVSASGKS
+344 
-357 TLGRK
+357 
-362 LASERNAQYISLDHY
+362 
-377 TSLASKGPARLKD
+377 
-390 AMHDG
+390 
-395 TMEDIGI
+395 
-402 LSKFFTKYPKEFIGK
+402 
-417 DVSEKEKKDHFL
+417 
-429 FFFNWLDSTLSGD
+429 
-442 GHLYIVEGIHLFMY
+442 
-456 TDPSF
+456 
-461 YKNKPIICM
+461 
-470 TTSTVVSFCRRF
+470 
-482 SRGYDRRLDA
+482 
-492 GDSTIK
+492 
-498 ALTYIFADA
+498 A
-507 IKNGIPMYM
+507 IK
-516 SHSKQ
+516 
-521 ANTFTIGVSKNN
+521 
-533 VEITEGTLMEVLT
+533 
-546 EEEPEDES
+546 ES
-554 TMLESNGFYKV
+554 TTL
-565 KGLSI
+565 
-570 SKPRDPKRK
+570 
-579 YDDAIVDFAIFCR
+579 
-592 NLCNKYKK
+592 
-600 EISNGNG
+600 
-607 MKPEIVDVYGNT
+607 
-619 TYGGYVPVNMFY
+619 
-631 SRPLEYA
+631 
-638 ESRMDDTVELFE
+638 
-650 KLEDCDELKNHPLF
+650 
-664 KGLEQGGGDCHTG
+664 
-677 SIIFNV
+677 
-683 KGKSAFD
+683 
-690 RFFGKESAIFHE
+690 HE

-727 LKGEP
+727 LRGEP

-824 FSKYYEAAEETGI
+824 FSKYYEAAEETGT

-981 TDAYDKI
+981 TDAYEKI

-1054 TMKIA
+1054 TLKIA

-1138 LSNIFIKESKAS
+1138 LSNTFIKESKAS

>member
-302 MGDMEVLTEEE
+302 LGDMEVLTEEE
-313 PEDDIDQYSEALM
+313 PEDEAV
-326 DSKMVEFNTNTW
+326 K
-338 QQNSNN
+338 
-344 ILYITGVSASGKS
+344 
-357 TLGRK
+357 
-362 LASERNAQYISLDHY
+362 
-377 TSLASKGPARLKD
+377 
-390 AMHDG
+390 
-395 TMEDIGI
+395 
-402 LSKFFTKYPKEFIGK
+402 
-417 DVSEKEKKDHFL
+417 
-429 FFFNWLDSTLSGD
+429 
-442 GHLYIVEGIHLFMY
+442 
-456 TDPSF
+456 
-461 YKNKPIICM
+461 
-470 TTSTVVSFCRRF
+470 
-482 SRGYDRRLDA
+482 
-492 GDSTIK
+492 
-498 ALTYIFADA
+498 
-507 IKNGIPMYM
+507 
-516 SHSKQ
+516 
-521 ANTFTIGVSKNN
+521 
-533 VEITEGTLMEVLT
+533 
-546 EEEPEDES
+546 ES
-554 TMLESNGFYKV
+554 TTL
-565 KGLSI
+565 
-570 SKPRDPKRK
+570 
-579 YDDAIVDFAIFCR
+579 
-592 NLCNKYKK
+592 
-600 EISNGNG
+600 
-607 MKPEIVDVYGNT
+607 
-619 TYGGYVPVNMFY
+619 
-631 SRPLEYA
+631 
-638 ESRMDDTVELFE
+638 
-650 KLEDCDELKNHPLF
+650 
-664 KGLEQGGGDCHTG
+664 
-677 SIIFNV
+677 
-683 KGKSAFD
+683 
-690 RFFGKESAIFHE
+690 HE

-761 KIKDSDYGIPSKR
+761 KIKDSDYRIPSKR
-774 KYPMPD
+774 RYPMWV

-801 LARNIKKKIK
+801 LAKNIKKKIK

-824 FSKYYEAAEETGI
+824 FSKYYEAAEETGT

-901 LLSYIRTIFILGTFA
+901 LLSYIRTMFILGTFA

-981 TDAYDKI
+981 TDAYEKI

-1037 DFDDMEDF
+1037 DFDDMENF

-1054 TMKIA
+1054 TLKIA

-1065 CPVKQFD
+1065 CPIKQFD

-1138 LSNIFIKESKAS
+1138 LSNTFIKESKAS

-1254 TIVNAALGILINPAI
+1254 TIVNAALGILINPAV

-1350 GDFDQHGVEG
+1350 GDFDQHGIER

>member
-29 YERLAETA
+29 YERLAEYA

-50 EYGIIDN
+50 EYGIINN

-102 QTYLKRKLG
+102 QTYLKHKLG

-126 DIKDAFNK
+126 DIKDSFNK
-134 MVQSAQGNFKS
+134 MIQGAQGNFKS

-265 ESELVTAVTDY
+265 ESELVTTVTDY

-302 MGDMEVLTEEE
+302 MGD
-313 PEDDIDQYSEALM
+313 I
-326 DSKMVEFNTNTW
+326 
-338 QQNSNN
+338 
-344 ILYITGVSASGKS
+344 
-357 TLGRK
+357 
-362 LASERNAQYISLDHY
+362 
-377 TSLASKGPARLKD
+377 
-390 AMHDG
+390 
-395 TMEDIGI
+395 
-402 LSKFFTKYPKEFIGK
+402 
-417 DVSEKEKKDHFL
+417 
-429 FFFNWLDSTLSGD
+429 
-442 GHLYIVEGIHLFMY
+442 
-456 TDPSF
+456 
-461 YKNKPIICM
+461 
-470 TTSTVVSFCRRF
+470 
-482 SRGYDRRLDA
+482 
-492 GDSTIK
+492 
-498 ALTYIFADA
+498 
-507 IKNGIPMYM
+507 
-516 SHSKQ
+516 
-521 ANTFTIGVSKNN
+521 
-533 VEITEGTLMEVLT
+533 EVLT
-546 EEEPEDES
+546 EEEPEDEALQEGIKDFLPGS
-554 TMLESNGFYKV
+554 HKTPDKSKIQQFSKIANSEAKRLYDEFVKYVNSVKNKPDYKGGMSAISITPPKTLSQGEQTD
-565 KGLSI
+565 KGYIFVYPVLTVDTNKI
-570 SKPRDPKRK
+570 S
-579 YDDAIVDFAIFCR
+579 DAEWNR
-592 NLCNKYKK
+592 PENNKGRH
-600 EISNGNG
+600 ISQRVAEDIPTEF
-607 MKPEIVDVYGNT
+607 MEIVERSKLHCRSEEEEIGKNAWQ
-619 TYGGYVPVNMFY
+619 Y
-631 SRPLEYA
+631 SMVIR
-638 ESRMDDTVELFE
+638 
-650 KLEDCDELKNHPLF
+650 
-664 KGLEQGGGDCHTG
+664 
-677 SIIFNV
+677 
-683 KGKSAFD
+683 FD
-690 RFFGKESAIFHE
+690 RKFIKESAIFHE

-714 KVCPKCGSKVGVF
+714 KKCPKCGSKVGVF
-727 LKGEP
+727 LRGEP
-732 VFLCSNKDCEKYFGT
+732 VFLCSNKECEKYFGT
-747 VPFTEAKLSAADRA
+747 VPFKEAKLSSADRA

-801 LARNIKKKIK
+801 LAKNIKKKIK

-824 FSKYYEAAEETGI
+824 FSKYYEAAEETGT

-847 GNTGYTYFSED
+847 GGTGYTYFSED

-864 LNDFKASNDEK
+864 LNDFKASNDDK

-889 KDVENIVEGTPN
+889 KDVENVVEGTPN

-981 TDAYDKI
+981 MDAYEKI

-1037 DFDDMEDF
+1037 DFNDMEDF

-1054 TMKIA
+1054 TLKIA

-1091 DVSIKFPNIID
+1091 DVSIQFPNIID

-1111 DTRSDAQIGNVK
+1111 DTKSDAQIGNVK

-1138 LSNIFIKESKAS
+1138 LSNTTIKESKAS

-1170 EVYSA
+1170 EVYSS
-1175 CVYYSPITEASFTNS
+1175 CVYYSPLTEASFTNS

-1254 TIVNAALGILINPAI
+1254 TIVNAALGILINPAV
-1269 AVISTLGY
+1269 AVINTLGY
-1277 LAVSKATKE
+1277 LAISKATKE

-1350 GDFDQHGVEG
+1350 GDFDQHGIEH

>member
-302 MGDMEVLTEEE
+302 LGDMEVLTEEE

-429 FFFNWLDSTLSGD
+429 FFFNWLNSTLSGD

-533 VEITEGTLMEVLT
+533 VEITEGTLSVK
-546 EEEPEDES
+546 S
-554 TMLESNGFYKV
+554 T
-565 KGLSI
+565 
-570 SKPRDPKRK
+570 PRDNPNDPMSKK
-579 YDDAIVDFAIFCR
+579 GVKLDFYDNGTKVGTASLSAIDTDQPFIYDLEVNKELRGKGYGNQIVDYLVKNYGANDLAVSGDNEIAKHLYEKHGF
-592 NLCNKYKK
+592 KK
-600 EISNGNG
+600 RFDYPDGKDRLDYMQIH
-607 MKPEIVDVYGNT
+607 KR
-619 TYGGYVPVNMFY
+619 GYENY
-631 SRPLEYA
+631 
-638 ESRMDDTVELFE
+638 
-650 KLEDCDELKNHPLF
+650 
-664 KGLEQGGGDCHTG
+664 
-677 SIIFNV
+677 
-683 KGKSAFD
+683 
-690 RFFGKESAIFHE
+690 ESAIY
-702 IEFKNDKGEEVP
+702 IR
-714 KVCPKCGSKVGVF
+714 
-727 LKGEP
+727 
-732 VFLCSNKDCEKYFGT
+732 
-747 VPFTEAKLSAADRA
+747 EAKLSSADRA

-824 FSKYYEAAEETGI
+824 FSKYYEAAEETGT

-847 GNTGYTYFSED
+847 GNTSYTYFSED

-981 TDAYDKI
+981 TDAYEKI

-1037 DFDDMEDF
+1037 NFDDMEDF

-1054 TMKIA
+1054 TLKIA

-1350 GDFDQHGVEG
+1350 GDFDQHGIER

>member
-302 MGDMEVLTEEE
+302 LGDMEVLTEEE
-313 PEDDIDQYSEALM
+313 PEDEAV
-326 DSKMVEFNTNTW
+326 K
-338 QQNSNN
+338 
-344 ILYITGVSASGKS
+344 
-357 TLGRK
+357 
-362 LASERNAQYISLDHY
+362 
-377 TSLASKGPARLKD
+377 
-390 AMHDG
+390 
-395 TMEDIGI
+395 
-402 LSKFFTKYPKEFIGK
+402 
-417 DVSEKEKKDHFL
+417 
-429 FFFNWLDSTLSGD
+429 
-442 GHLYIVEGIHLFMY
+442 
-456 TDPSF
+456 
-461 YKNKPIICM
+461 
-470 TTSTVVSFCRRF
+470 
-482 SRGYDRRLDA
+482 
-492 GDSTIK
+492 
-498 ALTYIFADA
+498 
-507 IKNGIPMYM
+507 
-516 SHSKQ
+516 
-521 ANTFTIGVSKNN
+521 
-533 VEITEGTLMEVLT
+533 
-546 EEEPEDES
+546 ES
-554 TMLESNGFYKV
+554 TTL
-565 KGLSI
+565 
-570 SKPRDPKRK
+570 
-579 YDDAIVDFAIFCR
+579 
-592 NLCNKYKK
+592 
-600 EISNGNG
+600 
-607 MKPEIVDVYGNT
+607 
-619 TYGGYVPVNMFY
+619 
-631 SRPLEYA
+631 
-638 ESRMDDTVELFE
+638 
-650 KLEDCDELKNHPLF
+650 
-664 KGLEQGGGDCHTG
+664 
-677 SIIFNV
+677 
-683 KGKSAFD
+683 
-690 RFFGKESAIFHE
+690 HE

-801 LARNIKKKIK
+801 LAKNIKKKIK

-824 FSKYYEAAEETGI
+824 FSKYYEAAEETGT

-901 LLSYIRTIFILGTFA
+901 LLSYIRTMFILGTFA

-981 TDAYDKI
+981 TDAYEKI

-1037 DFDDMEDF
+1037 DFDDMENF

-1054 TMKIA
+1054 TLKIA

-1065 CPVKQFD
+1065 CPIKQFD

-1138 LSNIFIKESKAS
+1138 LSNTFIKESKAS

-1254 TIVNAALGILINPAI
+1254 TIVNAALGILINPAV

-1350 GDFDQHGVEG
+1350 GDFDQHGIER

>member
-29 YERLAETA
+29 YERLAENA

-126 DIKDAFNK
+126 GIKDAFNK

-265 ESELVTAVTDY
+265 ESELVTTVTDY

-313 PEDDIDQYSEALM
+313 PEDEAV
-326 DSKMVEFNTNTW
+326 K
-338 QQNSNN
+338 
-344 ILYITGVSASGKS
+344 
-357 TLGRK
+357 
-362 LASERNAQYISLDHY
+362 
-377 TSLASKGPARLKD
+377 
-390 AMHDG
+390 
-395 TMEDIGI
+395 
-402 LSKFFTKYPKEFIGK
+402 
-417 DVSEKEKKDHFL
+417 
-429 FFFNWLDSTLSGD
+429 
-442 GHLYIVEGIHLFMY
+442 
-456 TDPSF
+456 
-461 YKNKPIICM
+461 
-470 TTSTVVSFCRRF
+470 
-482 SRGYDRRLDA
+482 
-492 GDSTIK
+492 
-498 ALTYIFADA
+498 
-507 IKNGIPMYM
+507 
-516 SHSKQ
+516 
-521 ANTFTIGVSKNN
+521 
-533 VEITEGTLMEVLT
+533 
-546 EEEPEDES
+546 ES
-554 TMLESNGFYKV
+554 TTL
-565 KGLSI
+565 
-570 SKPRDPKRK
+570 
-579 YDDAIVDFAIFCR
+579 
-592 NLCNKYKK
+592 
-600 EISNGNG
+600 
-607 MKPEIVDVYGNT
+607 
-619 TYGGYVPVNMFY
+619 
-631 SRPLEYA
+631 
-638 ESRMDDTVELFE
+638 
-650 KLEDCDELKNHPLF
+650 
-664 KGLEQGGGDCHTG
+664 
-677 SIIFNV
+677 
-683 KGKSAFD
+683 
-690 RFFGKESAIFHE
+690 HE

-714 KVCPKCGSKVGVF
+714 KKCPKCGSKVGVF
-727 LKGEP
+727 LRGEP

-801 LARNIKKKIK
+801 LAKNIKKKIK

-824 FSKYYEAAEETGI
+824 FSKYYEAAEETGT

-970 KGRLEEYKKAL
+970 KGRLDEYKKAL
-981 TDAYDKI
+981 TDAYEKI

-1037 DFDDMEDF
+1037 NFDDMEDF

-1054 TMKIA
+1054 TLKIA

-1304 KYIDLAESKNDLK
+1304 KYIDLAESKKDLK

-1350 GDFDQHGVEG
+1350 GDFDQHGIER

>member
-29 YERLAETA
+29 YERLAENA

-126 DIKDAFNK
+126 DMKNAFNK
-134 MVQSAQGNFKS
+134 MIQSAQGNFKS

-265 ESELVTAVTDY
+265 ESELVTTVTDY

-313 PEDDIDQYSEALM
+313 PED
-326 DSKMVEFNTNTW
+326 
-338 QQNSNN
+338 
-344 ILYITGVSASGKS
+344 
-357 TLGRK
+357 
-362 LASERNAQYISLDHY
+362 
-377 TSLASKGPARLKD
+377 
-390 AMHDG
+390 
-395 TMEDIGI
+395 
-402 LSKFFTKYPKEFIGK
+402 
-417 DVSEKEKKDHFL
+417 
-429 FFFNWLDSTLSGD
+429 
-442 GHLYIVEGIHLFMY
+442 
-456 TDPSF
+456 
-461 YKNKPIICM
+461 
-470 TTSTVVSFCRRF
+470 
-482 SRGYDRRLDA
+482 
-492 GDSTIK
+492 
-498 ALTYIFADA
+498 
-507 IKNGIPMYM
+507 
-516 SHSKQ
+516 
-521 ANTFTIGVSKNN
+521 
-533 VEITEGTLMEVLT
+533 EV
-546 EEEPEDES
+546 
-554 TMLESNGFYKV
+554 
-565 KGLSI
+565 I
-570 SKPRDPKRK
+570 
-579 YDDAIVDFAIFCR
+579 
-592 NLCNKYKK
+592 
-600 EISNGNG
+600 
-607 MKPEIVDVYGNT
+607 
-619 TYGGYVPVNMFY
+619 
-631 SRPLEYA
+631 
-638 ESRMDDTVELFE
+638 
-650 KLEDCDELKNHPLF
+650 
-664 KGLEQGGGDCHTG
+664 
-677 SIIFNV
+677 
-683 KGKSAFD
+683 
-690 RFFGKESAIFHE
+690 KESVILHE

-714 KVCPKCGSKVGVF
+714 KTCPTCGSKVGVF
-727 LKGEP
+727 LRGEP
-732 VFLCSNKDCEKYFGT
+732 VFLCSNKECSKYFGT
-747 VPFTEAKLSAADRA
+747 VPFKEAALSVKSTTRDNPNDPVSKKGIRLDFYDDGTKIGTASLSAIDTNQPFIYDLEVYPSFRGKGYGDQIVDYLVKHYGANDLAVSGDNEIAKHLYTKHGFKKRFDYQDGKDRLDYMQIHKRGYENYESAIYIREAKLSSADRA

-824 FSKYYEAAEETGI
+824 FSKYYEAAEETGT
-837 IRSEIREAVT
+837 IRSEIRESVT
-847 GNTGYTYFSED
+847 GGTGYTYFSED

-981 TDAYDKI
+981 TDAYEKI

-1054 TMKIA
+1054 TLKIA

-1065 CPVKQFD
+1065 CPIKQFD

-1138 LSNIFIKESKAS
+1138 LSNTSIKESKAS

>member
-29 YERLAETA
+29 YERLAEIA

-126 DIKDAFNK
+126 DMKDAFNK
-134 MVQSAQGNFKS
+134 MIQSAQGNFKS

-313 PEDDIDQYSEALM
+313 PEDEAV
-326 DSKMVEFNTNTW
+326 K
-338 QQNSNN
+338 
-344 ILYITGVSASGKS
+344 
-357 TLGRK
+357 
-362 LASERNAQYISLDHY
+362 
-377 TSLASKGPARLKD
+377 
-390 AMHDG
+390 
-395 TMEDIGI
+395 
-402 LSKFFTKYPKEFIGK
+402 
-417 DVSEKEKKDHFL
+417 
-429 FFFNWLDSTLSGD
+429 
-442 GHLYIVEGIHLFMY
+442 
-456 TDPSF
+456 
-461 YKNKPIICM
+461 
-470 TTSTVVSFCRRF
+470 
-482 SRGYDRRLDA
+482 
-492 GDSTIK
+492 
-498 ALTYIFADA
+498 
-507 IKNGIPMYM
+507 
-516 SHSKQ
+516 
-521 ANTFTIGVSKNN
+521 
-533 VEITEGTLMEVLT
+533 
-546 EEEPEDES
+546 ES
-554 TMLESNGFYKV
+554 TTL
-565 KGLSI
+565 
-570 SKPRDPKRK
+570 
-579 YDDAIVDFAIFCR
+579 
-592 NLCNKYKK
+592 
-600 EISNGNG
+600 
-607 MKPEIVDVYGNT
+607 
-619 TYGGYVPVNMFY
+619 
-631 SRPLEYA
+631 
-638 ESRMDDTVELFE
+638 
-650 KLEDCDELKNHPLF
+650 
-664 KGLEQGGGDCHTG
+664 
-677 SIIFNV
+677 
-683 KGKSAFD
+683 
-690 RFFGKESAIFHE
+690 HE

-714 KVCPKCGSKVGVF
+714 KTCPNCGSKVGVF

-801 LARNIKKKIK
+801 LAKNIKKKIK

-824 FSKYYEAAEETGI
+824 FSKYYEAAEETGT
-837 IRSEIREAVT
+837 IRSEIRESVT

-981 TDAYDKI
+981 TDAYEKI

-1054 TMKIA
+1054 TLKIA

-1111 DTRSDAQIGNVK
+1111 DTKSDAQIGNVK

-1138 LSNIFIKESKAS
+1138 LSNTSIKESKAS

-1170 EVYSA
+1170 EVYSS
-1175 CVYYSPITEASFTNS
+1175 CVYYSPLTEASFTNS

-1254 TIVNAALGILINPAI
+1254 TIVNAALGILINPAV

>member
-29 YERLAETA
+29 YERLAEIA

-126 DIKDAFNK
+126 DMKDAFNK
-134 MVQSAQGNFKS
+134 MIQSAQGNFKS

-313 PEDDIDQYSEALM
+313 PEDEA
-326 DSKMVEFNTNTW
+326 V
-338 QQNSNN
+338 
-344 ILYITGVSASGKS
+344 
-357 TLGRK
+357 
-362 LASERNAQYISLDHY
+362 
-377 TSLASKGPARLKD
+377 
-390 AMHDG
+390 
-395 TMEDIGI
+395 
-402 LSKFFTKYPKEFIGK
+402 KE
-417 DVSEKEKKDHFL
+417 
-429 FFFNWLDSTLSGD
+429 
-442 GHLYIVEGIHLFMY
+442 
-456 TDPSF
+456 
-461 YKNKPIICM
+461 
-470 TTSTVVSFCRRF
+470 
-482 SRGYDRRLDA
+482 
-492 GDSTIK
+492 STI
-498 ALTYIFADA
+498 L
-507 IKNGIPMYM
+507 
-516 SHSKQ
+516 
-521 ANTFTIGVSKNN
+521 
-533 VEITEGTLMEVLT
+533 
-546 EEEPEDES
+546 
-554 TMLESNGFYKV
+554 
-565 KGLSI
+565 
-570 SKPRDPKRK
+570 
-579 YDDAIVDFAIFCR
+579 
-592 NLCNKYKK
+592 
-600 EISNGNG
+600 
-607 MKPEIVDVYGNT
+607 
-619 TYGGYVPVNMFY
+619 
-631 SRPLEYA
+631 
-638 ESRMDDTVELFE
+638 
-650 KLEDCDELKNHPLF
+650 
-664 KGLEQGGGDCHTG
+664 
-677 SIIFNV
+677 
-683 KGKSAFD
+683 
-690 RFFGKESAIFHE
+690 HE

-714 KVCPKCGSKVGVF
+714 KRCPKCGSKVGVY
-727 LKGEP
+727 LRGEP
-732 VFLCSNKDCEKYFGT
+732 VFLCSNKECEKYFGT
-747 VPFTEAKLSAADRA
+747 VPFKEAKLSSADRA

-824 FSKYYEAAEETGI
+824 FSKYYEAAEETGT
-837 IRSEIREAVT
+837 IRSEIRESVT

-858 VDFNKI
+858 IDFNKI

-889 KDVENIVEGTPN
+889 KDVENVVEGTPN

-981 TDAYDKI
+981 TDAYEKI

-1001 DKKYDEDD
+1001 DEKYDEDD
-1009 DSDIKGGAFGDFGD
+1009 DSDIKGSAFGDFGD

-1045 EEAVRFIPL
+1045 EESATVFKESLFAPTIQETKDRLLKTVKNMKSAPALKNIRDNILPKQVEEYKDYAKQLERVSNGQEANSSYAVYSTRKIKNDLKHGLTTKEVRGMASWLQTTYKKALNDRIKELKSVKESVQYNLEEAIRFIPL
-1054 TMKIA
+1054 TLKIA

-1138 LSNIFIKESKAS
+1138 LSNTPIKESKAS

-1350 GDFDQHGVEG
+1350 GDFDQHGIEH

>member
-29 YERLAETA
+29 YERLAEIA

-126 DIKDAFNK
+126 DMRDSFNK
-134 MVQSAQGNFKS
+134 MIQSAQGNFKS

-302 MGDMEVLTEEE
+302 LGD
-313 PEDDIDQYSEALM
+313 
-326 DSKMVEFNTNTW
+326 
-338 QQNSNN
+338 
-344 ILYITGVSASGKS
+344 
-357 TLGRK
+357 
-362 LASERNAQYISLDHY
+362 
-377 TSLASKGPARLKD
+377 
-390 AMHDG
+390 
-395 TMEDIGI
+395 
-402 LSKFFTKYPKEFIGK
+402 
-417 DVSEKEKKDHFL
+417 
-429 FFFNWLDSTLSGD
+429 
-442 GHLYIVEGIHLFMY
+442 
-456 TDPSF
+456 
-461 YKNKPIICM
+461 
-470 TTSTVVSFCRRF
+470 
-482 SRGYDRRLDA
+482 
-492 GDSTIK
+492 
-498 ALTYIFADA
+498 
-507 IKNGIPMYM
+507 
-516 SHSKQ
+516 
-521 ANTFTIGVSKNN
+521 
-533 VEITEGTLMEVLT
+533 MEVLT

-683 KGKSAFD
+683 KGKSAFE
-690 RFFGKESAIFHE
+690 RLFNKESAIHE

-714 KVCPKCGSKVGVF
+714 KTCPKCGSKVGVF
-727 LKGEP
+727 LRGEP
-732 VFLCSNKDCEKYFGT
+732 VFLCSNKECEKYFGT
-747 VPFTEAKLSAADRA
+747 VPFTEARLSAADRA

-824 FSKYYEAAEETGI
+824 FSKYYEAAEETGT

-847 GNTGYTYFSED
+847 GNTGYAYFSED

-981 TDAYDKI
+981 TDAYEKI

-1054 TMKIA
+1054 TLKIA

-1102 PDELRRAID
+1102 PNELRRAID

-1138 LSNIFIKESKAS
+1138 LSNTPIKESKAS

-1350 GDFDQHGVEG
+1350 GDFDQHGIER

>member
-29 YERLAETA
+29 YERLAEIA

-126 DIKDAFNK
+126 DMKDAFNK
-134 MVQSAQGNFKS
+134 MIQSAQGNFKS

-302 MGDMEVLTEEE
+302 LGDMEVLTEEE
-313 PEDDIDQYSEALM
+313 PEDEAV
-326 DSKMVEFNTNTW
+326 K
-338 QQNSNN
+338 
-344 ILYITGVSASGKS
+344 
-357 TLGRK
+357 
-362 LASERNAQYISLDHY
+362 
-377 TSLASKGPARLKD
+377 
-390 AMHDG
+390 
-395 TMEDIGI
+395 
-402 LSKFFTKYPKEFIGK
+402 
-417 DVSEKEKKDHFL
+417 
-429 FFFNWLDSTLSGD
+429 
-442 GHLYIVEGIHLFMY
+442 
-456 TDPSF
+456 
-461 YKNKPIICM
+461 
-470 TTSTVVSFCRRF
+470 
-482 SRGYDRRLDA
+482 
-492 GDSTIK
+492 
-498 ALTYIFADA
+498 
-507 IKNGIPMYM
+507 
-516 SHSKQ
+516 
-521 ANTFTIGVSKNN
+521 
-533 VEITEGTLMEVLT
+533 
-546 EEEPEDES
+546 ES
-554 TMLESNGFYKV
+554 TTL
-565 KGLSI
+565 
-570 SKPRDPKRK
+570 
-579 YDDAIVDFAIFCR
+579 
-592 NLCNKYKK
+592 
-600 EISNGNG
+600 
-607 MKPEIVDVYGNT
+607 
-619 TYGGYVPVNMFY
+619 
-631 SRPLEYA
+631 
-638 ESRMDDTVELFE
+638 
-650 KLEDCDELKNHPLF
+650 
-664 KGLEQGGGDCHTG
+664 
-677 SIIFNV
+677 
-683 KGKSAFD
+683 
-690 RFFGKESAIFHE
+690 HE
-702 IEFKNDKGEEVP
+702 IEFKNDRGEEVP

-727 LKGEP
+727 LRGEP

-801 LARNIKKKIK
+801 LAKNIKKKIK

-824 FSKYYEAAEETGI
+824 FSKYYEAAEETGT

-858 VDFNKI
+858 IDFNKI

-981 TDAYDKI
+981 TDAYEKI

-1054 TMKIA
+1054 TLKIA

-1102 PDELRRAID
+1102 PNELRRAID
-1111 DTRSDAQIGNVK
+1111 DTKSDAQIGNVK

-1138 LSNIFIKESKAS
+1138 LSNTSIKESKAS

-1350 GDFDQHGVEG
+1350 GDFDQHGIER